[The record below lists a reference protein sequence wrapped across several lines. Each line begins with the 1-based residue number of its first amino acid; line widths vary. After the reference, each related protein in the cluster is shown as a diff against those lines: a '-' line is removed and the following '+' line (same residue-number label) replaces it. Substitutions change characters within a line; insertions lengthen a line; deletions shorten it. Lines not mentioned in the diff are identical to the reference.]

1 MLKNL
6 ALALAFASGPNAT
19 VPLRVESGTASFDAG
34 TTVRGVEVTGKSNAL
49 TARVEIIKS
58 DAGLTL
64 HHVDAVVP
72 SKSLT
77 TGMKVR
83 DDHMRKYI
91 FQDAAGDLPDLHF
104 TAASASCAAAARA
117 FSCPVTGEFQMRGL
131 THPFTIELHIKQQSE
146 TAFHVDGDGIIKLSD
161 YGIEAPS
168 QFGVKMLNEVKFH
181 IDFKT
186 TMEAK

>member
-1 MLKNL
+1 MLKCL
-6 ALALAFASGPNAT
+6 ALALAFATGANI
-19 VPLRVESGTASFDAG
+19 PLSLKADSGTASFDAG

-49 TARVEIIKS
+49 TAHVEIVRS

-72 SKSLT
+72 SRSLS

-91 FQDAAGDLPDLHF
+91 FQAASGDLLDLHF
-104 TAASASCAAAARA
+104 TAASASCSAASRV

-131 THPFTIELHIKQQSE
+131 THPFSIELHVKQQSD

-161 YGIEAPS
+161 YGIEPPS
-168 QFGVKMLNEVKFH
+168 QFGVRMLNDVKLH

-186 TMEAK
+186 SGEAK